1 MTAFFNIIGAFKG
14 EIFALVAAFL
24 WALASLW
31 FKTLGKTIRPLE
43 LNLLKGL
50 LALLLFAV
58 TSLLIGESYL
68 SLPLI
73 SLIVLAVSGAVGIG
87 LGDTMFFAAI
97 NRLGSSRALLLTVLA
112 PPMAALFGWAFMN
125 EKLSLAAWAGILI
138 TILGVTWVISGQSRD
153 ENGQPHRLQWS
164 GLFFGFMAAFGQAT
178 GAVLSRWALAQGG
191 ISALQTAVLRLIA
204 GTLVLLLWSA
214 LRHEKIGTWIKT
226 GSNPRL
232 WGKLAA
238 VVLLGTYTAIWLQ
251 QLSFQFSPV
260 GIASTL
266 LATSPLFIIPIAALN
281 HEKPALRDVLGG
293 VVAIAGVALI
303 FLAN

>member
-112 PPMAALFGWAFMN
+112 PPMAALLGWAFMN

-214 LRHEKIGTWIKT
+214 LRHEKIGTWIKP
-226 GSNPRL
+226 GPIHVCGANWLLLCSWVLIQPSGCSN
-232 WGKLAA
+232 
-238 VVLLGTYTAIWLQ
+238 Y
-251 QLSFQFSPV
+251 
-260 GIASTL
+260 
-266 LATSPLFIIPIAALN
+266 LFN
-281 HEKPALRDVLGG
+281 SRRWE
-293 VVAIAGVALI
+293 
-303 FLAN
+303 